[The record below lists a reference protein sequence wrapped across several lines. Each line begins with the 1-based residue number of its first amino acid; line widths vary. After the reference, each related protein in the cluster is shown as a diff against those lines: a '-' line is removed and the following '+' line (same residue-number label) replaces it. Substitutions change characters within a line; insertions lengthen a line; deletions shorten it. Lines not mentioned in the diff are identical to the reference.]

1 MSPKLRAVAERVLP
15 EPVRGKAGPALG
27 RTMDRLGV
35 PPPGLRAGR
44 QLPASGTNGWPAVI
58 VLLLGAQGQPAAT
71 ATATAVT
78 VTVTVVTAT
87 VVTATAEALLP
98 VAAAAGVRPV
108 LVLDTPHLAAVRR
121 AGLAVEHVLP
131 PDEWDRRHPGTPYT
145 GYLGERLDQLRKDY
159 ATPHLVTLPSGG
171 AEALPD
177 GELAALLVPPH
188 RSPLRRWWQRLAGR
202 FEEAIDRP
210 TSGA

>member
-15 EPVRGKAGPALG
+15 EPVRGRAGPALG
-27 RTMDRLGV
+27 RSMDRLGV

-44 QLPASGTNGWPAVI
+44 QQPTSGTSGWPAVV
-58 VLLLGAQGQPAAT
+58 VLMLGASGQS
-71 ATATAVT
+71 AV
-78 VTVTVVTAT
+78 A
-87 VVTATAEALLP
+87 ATAEALLP
-98 VAAAAGVRPV
+98 VAAAARVRPV
-108 LVLDTPHLAAVRR
+108 LVLDTAHFAAVRR

-131 PDEWDRRHPGTPYT
+131 PEEWDRRHPGTSYT
-145 GYLGERLDQLRKDY
+145 RCLGERLDQLRQDY
-159 ATPHLVTLPSGG
+159 ATGHLVTLPSGG
-171 AEALPD
+171 AEVLPD

-202 FEEAIDRP
+202 IEGAVDRP

>member
-1 MSPKLRAVAERVLP
+1 MSLKLRAVAERVLP

-44 QLPASGTNGWPAVI
+44 QPPTSGTGGWPAVV
-58 VLLLGAQGQPAAT
+58 VLLLGAPGQPAVA
-71 ATATAVT
+71 
-78 VTVTVVTAT
+78 AT

-145 GYLGERLDQLRKDY
+145 GYLGERLVQLRQDY
-159 ATPHLVTLPSGG
+159 ATGHLVTLPSAG
-171 AEALPD
+171 AGALPD

-202 FEEAIDRP
+202 FEGAIDRP